1 MKGFRESGKIK
12 VLQFA
17 SRQGL
22 SLRFPP
28 ATKSVTDSIR
38 DSTPPM
44 PHKGIGQ
51 LPTANRW
58 LFLLAAI
65 VLLAASLGVYDLAQR
80 SL

>member
-1 MKGFRESGKIK
+1 
-12 VLQFA
+12 
-17 SRQGL
+17 
-22 SLRFPP
+22 
-28 ATKSVTDSIR
+28 
-38 DSTPPM
+38 M